1 MRSLTD
7 DDSIVQAPDE
17 LLVERRGRVRWV
29 TLNRPHRLN
38 AFTWDLRDRL
48 LDAFAVGPGDD
59 IEAIVLTGAG
69 RGFCA
74 GVDLDVL
81 RDEADVP
88 PPARRADLERA
99 QDLVQLMS
107 DAPCPVVAAVN
118 GVAAGGGW
126 GLALAADVV
135 VAVESAR
142 FITAFV
148 QLGLVPDLGFGY
160 HLTRRV
166 GPMAAKSIIMRGRRL
181 DAAEALALGA
191 VDVVVPDG
199 EFVARIDAL
208 LPPMVA
214 DGKRPERSVRSAG

>member
-1 MRSLTD
+1 MRSLSK
-7 DDSIVQAPDE
+7 DSPIVQEPGE
-17 LLVERRGRVRWV
+17 LLVEHRGRVRWV

-48 LDAFAVGPGDD
+48 LAALTVAPGDD
-59 IEAIVLTGAG
+59 LDAIVLTGAG

-99 QDLVQLMS
+99 QQIVQLMS
-107 DAPCPVVAAVN
+107 GAPCPVVAAVN

-142 FITAFV
+142 FVTAFV

-191 VDVVVPDG
+191 VDVVVPAG
-199 EFVARIDAL
+199 ELVARVEAL
-208 LPPMVA
+208 LPGIVA
-214 DGKRPERSVRSAG
+214 DGKRPAAR

>member
-1 MRSLTD
+1 MRSLSK
-7 DDSIVQAPDE
+7 DSPIVQEPGE
-17 LLVERRGRVRWV
+17 LLVEHRDRVRWV

-48 LDAFAVGPGDD
+48 LAALTVAPGDD
-59 IEAIVLTGAG
+59 LDAIVLTGAG

-99 QDLVQLMS
+99 QQIVQLMS
-107 DAPCPVVAAVN
+107 GAPCPVVAAVN

-142 FITAFV
+142 FVTAFV

-160 HLTRRV
+160 HLTRRI

-191 VDVVVPDG
+191 VDVVVPAG
-199 EFVARIDAL
+199 ELVARVEAL
-208 LPPMVA
+208 LPGIVA
-214 DGKRPERSVRSAG
+214 DGKRPAAR